1 MTGYDGASSVIGGA
15 SISDTLPRQSP
26 AADNASYR
34 GTGDVSPKAPTVE
47 KEDMIRKPRCIA
59 TVRICLF
66 AALAAISLAPRAF
79 AQLNSNTVT
88 ITLNATLAES
98 ISVSATPTTVSFTL
112 VAGGTATGNSAVAIT
127 TTWVLA
133 SSRAN
138 VVLDG
143 YFATAAAAL
152 SGSAS
157 PVVNIPSSEVYG
169 LMSTGS
175 PTTYTAFTA
184 NTALGPTGAG
194 LLLFTQA
201 LSSTNRN
208 ANRTDNLSL
217 QINLSAQPQL
227 PAASNYTGSLFL
239 QAQAL

>member
-1 MTGYDGASSVIGGA
+1 
-15 SISDTLPRQSP
+15 
-26 AADNASYR
+26 
-34 GTGDVSPKAPTVE
+34 
-47 KEDMIRKPRCIA
+47 
-59 TVRICLF
+59 
-66 AALAAISLAPRAF
+66 
-79 AQLNSNTVT
+79 LNSNTVT
-88 ITLNATLAES
+88 ITLNAALSES
-98 ISVSATPTTVSFTL
+98 ISVSATPSTISFTL
-112 VAGGTATGNSAVAIT
+112 VAGGTATGSSPVAIT

-143 YFATAAAAL
+143 YFASSSAAL

-157 PVVNIPSSEVYG
+157 PVVSIPSSEVYG

-175 PTTYTAFTA
+175 PTTYTAFSA
-184 NTALGPTGAG
+184 DTALGPTGAG

-208 ANRTDNLSL
+208 ASRTDNLSL
-217 QINLSAQPQL
+217 EINLTAQPQL

>member
-1 MTGYDGASSVIGGA
+1 LLPKYLLRETRGQPGGSAKQGDGTMNRTPSRITAIGRRAGGRGVVRG
-15 SISDTLPRQSP
+15 SIVLL
-26 AADNASYR
+26 AGLA
-34 GTGDVSPKAPTVE
+34 
-47 KEDMIRKPRCIA
+47 
-59 TVRICLF
+59 CL
-66 AALAAISLAPRAF
+66 AGRSAF
-79 AQLNSNTVT
+79 GQLNSNTVT

-98 ISVSATPTTVSFTL
+98 ISVSATPSTVSFTL
-112 VAGGTATGNSAVAIT
+112 VAGGTAVGSAPVAIT

-143 YFATAAAAL
+143 YFASSTAAL

-175 PTTYTAFTA
+175 PTTYTAFSA

-201 LSSTNRN
+201 LTSTNRN
-208 ANRTDNLSL
+208 SNRTDNLSL
-217 QINLSAQPQL
+217 EINLSAQPQL

>member
-1 MTGYDGASSVIGGA
+1 MKIGKK
-15 SISDTLPRQSP
+15 SISATGLPMGV
-26 AADNASYR
+26 R
-34 GTGDVSPKAPTVE
+34 GA
-47 KEDMIRKPRCIA
+47 
-59 TVRICLF
+59 CLLL
-66 AALAAISLAPRAF
+66 AALACLAARSAM

-98 ISVSATPTTVSFTL
+98 ISVSATPSTVSFTL
-112 VAGGTATGNSAVAIT
+112 VAGGTAVGSAPVAIT

-143 YFATAAAAL
+143 YFASSSAAL

-175 PTTYTAFTA
+175 PTTYTAFSA

-201 LSSTNRN
+201 LTSSNRN
-208 ANRTDNLSL
+208 SNRTDNLSL
-217 QINLSAQPQL
+217 EINLTAQPQL

>member
-1 MTGYDGASSVIGGA
+1 
-15 SISDTLPRQSP
+15 
-26 AADNASYR
+26 
-34 GTGDVSPKAPTVE
+34 
-47 KEDMIRKPRCIA
+47 MIRKPKCIA
-59 TVRICLF
+59 AIRICLF
-66 AALAAISLAPRAF
+66 LGLAASFFASRAF

-98 ISVSATPTTVSFTL
+98 LSVSATPTTVTFTL
-112 VAGGTATGNSAVAIT
+112 VAGGTATGNVPVAIT
-127 TTWVLA
+127 TSWVLA

-143 YFATAAAAL
+143 YFATATAAL

-157 PVVNIPSSEVYG
+157 PVVNIPSSEVLG

-175 PTTYTAFTA
+175 PTTFTAFTA

-201 LSSTNRN
+201 LSSSNRN
-208 ANRTDNLSL
+208 SSRTDNLSL
-217 QINLSAQPQL
+217 EINLSAQPQL

>member
-1 MTGYDGASSVIGGA
+1 MVR
-15 SISDTLPRQSP
+15 LPKYI
-26 AADNASYR
+26 AA
-34 GTGDVSPKAPTVE
+34 
-47 KEDMIRKPRCIA
+47 I
-59 TVRICLF
+59 RICLF
-66 AALAAISLAPRAF
+66 FGLAASFAAVPAR
-79 AQLNSNTVT
+79 AQLNSNTST

-98 ISVSATPTTVSFTL
+98 LSVSATPTTVTFTL
-112 VAGGTATGNSAVAIT
+112 VAGGTALGNVPVAIT

-143 YFATAAAAL
+143 YFSTATAAL

-157 PVVNIPSSEVYG
+157 PVVNIPTSEVYG
-169 LMSTGS
+169 LMSTGT
-175 PTTYTAFTA
+175 PTSYTAFTA

-194 LLLFTQA
+194 LLLYTQA

-208 ANRTDNLSL
+208 SSRTDNLL
-217 QINLSAQPQL
+217 LEINLSAQPQL

>member
-1 MTGYDGASSVIGGA
+1 MPIGDLADKAKERSALTEKTTAGSTTKLRTRLVMESVEILNMANRLNG
-15 SISDTLPRQSP
+15 
-26 AADNASYR
+26 
-34 GTGDVSPKAPTVE
+34 
-47 KEDMIRKPRCIA
+47 
-59 TVRICLF
+59 
-66 AALAAISLAPRAF
+66 AALSVRLQRSFFIVMAACLLIPAAF

-98 ISVSATPTTVSFTL
+98 ISVSATPSTVTFTL
-112 VAGGTATGNSAVAIT
+112 VAGGTSTGNVPVAIT

-143 YFATAAAAL
+143 YFATATAAL

-157 PVVNIPSSEVYG
+157 PVVNIPSSEVLG
-169 LMSTGS
+169 LMSTGT
-175 PTTYTAFTA
+175 PTVFTAFTA

-201 LSSTNRN
+201 LSATNRN
-208 ANRTDNLSL
+208 ATRTDNLSL
-217 QINLSAQPQL
+217 EINLSGQPQL

>member
-1 MTGYDGASSVIGGA
+1 MANGPNGA
-15 SISDTLPRQSP
+15 TLTTKNS
-26 AADNASYR
+26 
-34 GTGDVSPKAPTVE
+34 
-47 KEDMIRKPRCIA
+47 RKF
-59 TVRICLF
+59 LF
-66 AALAAISLAPRAF
+66 AVTACLLTPSVF
-79 AQLNSNTVT
+79 GQLNSNTVT

-98 ISVSATPTTVSFTL
+98 ISVSATPSTVTFTL
-112 VAGGTATGNSAVAIT
+112 VAGGTSTGNVPVAIT

-157 PVVNIPSSEVYG
+157 PVVNIPSSEVLG
-169 LMSTGS
+169 LMSTGT
-175 PTTYTAFTA
+175 PTVFTAFTA

-201 LSSTNRN
+201 LSATNRN
-208 ANRTDNLSL
+208 ATRTDNLSL
-217 QINLSAQPQL
+217 EINLSGQPQL

>member
-1 MTGYDGASSVIGGA
+1 MANGPNGA
-15 SISDTLPRQSP
+15 TLTTKNS
-26 AADNASYR
+26 
-34 GTGDVSPKAPTVE
+34 
-47 KEDMIRKPRCIA
+47 RKF
-59 TVRICLF
+59 LF
-66 AALAAISLAPRAF
+66 AVTACLLTPSVF
-79 AQLNSNTVT
+79 GQLNSNTVT

-98 ISVSATPTTVSFTL
+98 ISVSATPSTVTFTL
-112 VAGGTATGNSAVAIT
+112 VAGGTSTGNVPVAIT

-157 PVVNIPSSEVYG
+157 PVVNIPSSEVLG
-169 LMSTGS
+169 LMSTGT
-175 PTTYTAFTA
+175 PTVFTAFTA

-201 LSSTNRN
+201 LSATNRN
-208 ANRTDNLSL
+208 ATRVDNLSL
-217 QINLSAQPQL
+217 EINLSGQPQL

>member
-1 MTGYDGASSVIGGA
+1 MV
-15 SISDTLPRQSP
+15 
-26 AADNASYR
+26 
-34 GTGDVSPKAPTVE
+34 
-47 KEDMIRKPRCIA
+47 RKPKFLQA
-59 TVRICLF
+59 LRICLF
-66 AALAAISLAPRAF
+66 LGLATSLFSSRAF

-98 ISVSATPTTVSFTL
+98 LSVSATPSTVTFTL
-112 VAGGTATGNSAVAIT
+112 VAGGTATGNVPVAIT
-127 TTWVLA
+127 TSWVLA

-143 YFATAAAAL
+143 YFASATAAL

-157 PVVNIPSSEVYG
+157 PVVNIPSSEVLG

-175 PTTYTAFTA
+175 PTTFTAFTA

-201 LSSTNRN
+201 LSSSNRN
-208 ANRTDNLSL
+208 SSRTDNLSL
-217 QINLSAQPQL
+217 QINLAAQPQL

>member
-1 MTGYDGASSVIGGA
+1 MTGRFHLLLAGRTRRLI
-15 SISDTLPRQSP
+15 
-26 AADNASYR
+26 
-34 GTGDVSPKAPTVE
+34 
-47 KEDMIRKPRCIA
+47 
-59 TVRICLF
+59 F
-66 AALAAISLAPRAF
+66 LAAFLSLFLMPIAQG
-79 AQLNSNTVT
+79 QLNSNTST

-98 ISVSATPTTVSFTL
+98 ISVSATPTTVSFNL
-112 VAGGTATGNSAVAIT
+112 VAGGVATGSVPVAIT

-138 VVLDG
+138 VVLNG
-143 YFATAAAAL
+143 YFASATAAL

-157 PVVNIPSSEVYG
+157 PVVNIPSSEVFG

-175 PTTYTAFTA
+175 PTTFTAFTA

-201 LSSTNRN
+201 LSISNRN

-217 QINLSAQPQL
+217 QINLTAQPQL

>member
-1 MTGYDGASSVIGGA
+1 
-15 SISDTLPRQSP
+15 
-26 AADNASYR
+26 
-34 GTGDVSPKAPTVE
+34 
-47 KEDMIRKPRCIA
+47 MIRIPKCIDSIRNGLFLYLA
-59 TVRICLF
+59 ASFFF
-66 AALAAISLAPRAF
+66 AAHAG
-79 AQLNSNTVT
+79 AQLNSNTSTV
-88 ITLNATLAES
+88 TLNATLAES
-98 ISVSATPTTVSFTL
+98 LSVSATPTTVTFTL
-112 VAGGTATGNSAVAIT
+112 VAGGTALGNVPVAIT

-143 YFATAAAAL
+143 YFATATSAL

-169 LMSTGS
+169 LMSTGT

-194 LLLFTQA
+194 LLLYTQA

-208 ANRTDNLSL
+208 STRTDNLL
-217 QINLSAQPQL
+217 LEINLSAQPQL

>member
-1 MTGYDGASSVIGGA
+1 MVSGLKH
-15 SISDTLPRQSP
+15 ISTRNPR
-26 AADNASYR
+26 N
-34 GTGDVSPKAPTVE
+34 
-47 KEDMIRKPRCIA
+47 IIL
-59 TVRICLF
+59 LF
-66 AALAAISLAPRAF
+66 VLSALLSGRSMLG
-79 AQLNSNTVT
+79 QLNSNTVT
-88 ITLNATLAES
+88 VTLNATLAES
-98 ISVSATPTTVSFTL
+98 ISVSATPTTITFSL
-112 VAGGTATGNSAVAIT
+112 VAGGTATGNVPVAIT

-143 YFATAAAAL
+143 YFATATAAL

-157 PVVNIPSSEVYG
+157 PVVNIPSSEVLG

-175 PTTYTAFTA
+175 PTTFTAFTA

-201 LSSTNRN
+201 LSSSNRN
-208 ANRTDNLSL
+208 SSRTDNLSL
-217 QINLSAQPQL
+217 EINLSAQPQL